1 MVERQK
7 TNATTSADQ
16 PDAAAPNDLDAVDT
30 MDAVDGED
38 LYYQQESN
46 SSLTASVRSLHR
58 GA

>member
-16 PDAAAPNDLDAVDT
+16 PDAAAPNDLDTVDT
-30 MDAVDGED
+30 VGAVDGED